1 MKKGRKARKPPRVA
15 DVRERL
21 AALDVKIGRVRERE
35 ERLALGRLY
44 RAGYFAVRFRNGEF
58 AERFAKAFPA
68 EGRRPSTLS
77 REEAR
82 RARLM
87 AKQASGSE
95 APGREA
101 GVATAEP
108 PATRGAKMTSEERE
122 RLDPA
127 GVLDDEESL
136 QALDAEIA
144 RVREREERLALWRM
158 DRAGYFGFRVTNGE
172 FAEAFAKA
180 FLAETRRPST
190 LARLEGRRVAHY
202 AGQRARDARRKALLG
217 GFVVAQCRHK
227 PEIHAAMVPDIKE
240 WMMTHRNTAV
250 GAKNVETLSGFF
262 ADAADKGLSGP
273 PTNSKKARKERTH
286 RLILLGAWVLARRER
301 LKGLRDLVADELARF
316 LEQGQRAALDKALL
330 KDVLG
335 KS

>member
-1 MKKGRKARKPPRVA
+1 MKKGRKARNSPRAA

-21 AALDVKIGRVRERE
+21 AALDVKIARVRERE
-35 ERLALGRLY
+35 QRLALRRLY

-58 AERFAKAFPA
+58 AEMFAKAFPA
-68 EGRRPSTLS
+68 EGRRPSTVS

-82 RARLM
+82 RARLA
-87 AKQASGSE
+87 AKQGSGSG
-95 APGREA
+95 ARGREA
-101 GVATAEP
+101 GVATADP
-108 PATRGAKMTSEERE
+108 PAARGATMTAEERE

-127 GVLDDEESL
+127 GVLDDQESL

-144 RVREREERLALWRM
+144 RVREREERLALSRL
-158 DRAGYFGFRVTNGE
+158 DRAGYFGFRITNGE
-172 FAEAFAKA
+172 FAETFAKV
-180 FLAETRRPST
+180 FLTETRRPST

-227 PEIHAAMVPDIKE
+227 AEVHAALVPDIGE
-240 WMMTHRNTAV
+240 WLMTHRNAAV

-273 PTNSKKARKERTH
+273 PVNSRKARKERTH

-301 LKGLRDLVADELARF
+301 LKELRDLVAEELARF
-316 LEQGQRAALDKALL
+316 LDQGRRAALDKALL

-335 KS
+335 K